1 MRDVK
6 LWCSTSSQVN
16 CTRSNSLVLYFL
28 MPVMIDLVSIFSSEQ
43 YLAIMNPPESS
54 LVLVT
59 AGLEWPLLHSDFSLT
74 VFNSWVC
81 VVWKYKCF
89 KLVWEVHLGFLQLQ
103 QFPPVKS
110 LTAGLGCATL
120 TAVEPQKDSVT
131 PCCSLTSSAYNA
143 FSITIP
149 SAGFPSRLVMD
160 VLLFA
165 CIKAERIYLNALSQ
179 GSTLSYIFSP
189 PPFCFKFLDLDS
201 VSWNMNTILYY
212 VQKAAETLNLLCSEV
227 LFNHLLSCYQGELAW
242 VLSFKSLISNTKP

>member
-81 VVWKYKCF
+81 VVWKCKCF

-179 GSTLSYIFSP
+179 GSSLSYIFSP
-189 PPFCFKFLDLDS
+189 LLS
-201 VSWNMNTILYY
+201 VSNFWIWILCPEIWTSSYIMFRKQLRLLICFVLKYY
-212 VQKAAETLNLLCSEV
+212 LIIYCLATKVSLLG
-227 LFNHLLSCYQGELAW
+227 FFH
-242 VLSFKSLISNTKP
+242 SNN